1 MNLLEGRPANFG
13 SSAKAVPAAIRT
25 ASPTAP
31 VRSMLDIGPAAP
43 RHGSIAGINSGVTS
57 PLRSAPL
64 TGSMLDPQSSP
75 PPRTSQSTGQ
85 SSPVD
90 AVPQGEGLHRTRS
103 DASTHAYARPR
114 SGSGSFPY
122 SKSQF
127 DMTPTVS
134 GQALPKRV
142 TQGGKRGLSSM
153 ASIMQG
159 QELEPILKGRDGGRH
174 NSTAGILG
182 PKHSRSPSSRLNRRS
197 ESPGTAML
205 NNNSFNPMP
214 TPGKFLSDTGKVI
227 DLNNAYRKLS
237 DANFLK
243 SGSSLSAIPPKD
255 AATRARV
262 DSGEA
267 LSPTGEIR
275 LRKDYYDDDEDV
287 IESSDEPGTSD
298 EEAWGSRPRGRS
310 RRKKDG
316 DDLARDDST
325 SEGLR
330 SPKVSG
336 NQNPRVA
343 SSLLAAAE
351 EERESLL
358 VLEKLAVYN

>member
-1 MNLLEGRPANFG
+1 MSLESAMDEERREVMNILEGRPAHFG
-13 SSAKAVPAAIRT
+13 NSTKGQPAPIRT
-25 ASPTAP
+25 ASPAAP
-31 VRSMLDIGPAAP
+31 VRSMLDIGPATP
-43 RHGSIAGINSGVTS
+43 RHGSIAGINTGITS

-64 TGSMLDPQSSP
+64 TGSMLDQHSSP
-75 PPRTSQSTGQ
+75 PSYASHGTGS

-90 AVPQGEGLHRTRS
+90 APLQGEGLHRTQS
-103 DASTHAYARPR
+103 DASSRAPTRPR
-114 SGSGSFPY
+114 SGSGNFPY
-122 SKSQF
+122 SKRQF
-127 DMTPTVS
+127 DMSTTVS

-142 TQGGKRGLSSM
+142 TQGGKKGLSSM

-159 QELEPILKGRDGGRH
+159 HELEPIVKGRDSGRH
-174 NSTAGILG
+174 NSTAGIIG
-182 PKHSRSPSSRLNRRS
+182 SKHSRSPSSRLGRRS

-214 TPGKFLSDTGKVI
+214 TPGKFLSDSGKVI

-243 SGSSLSAIPPKD
+243 SGSSLSAIAPKD

-267 LSPTGEIR
+267 LSPSGEIR
-275 LRKDYYDDDEDV
+275 LRKDYYDDEDA

-298 EEAWGSRPRGRS
+298 DEAWGSKPRGRS

-316 DDLARDDST
+316 DDSARDDSG
-325 SEGLR
+325 GLR
-330 SPKVSG
+330 SPG
-336 NQNPRVA
+336 MLGRQTPRFA

-351 EERESLL
+351 EERE
-358 VLEKLAVYN
+358 